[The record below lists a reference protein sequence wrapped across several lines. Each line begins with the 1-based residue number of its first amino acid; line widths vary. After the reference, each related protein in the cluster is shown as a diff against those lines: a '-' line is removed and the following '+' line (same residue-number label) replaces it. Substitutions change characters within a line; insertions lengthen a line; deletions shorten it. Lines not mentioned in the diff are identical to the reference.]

1 MFKPRVYKV
10 LSRELTL
17 VSVPPPLLWNWNC
30 ATFSRCSIFFSN
42 FIFTTE
48 LVQCINMKY
57 SELKSTLRLFVC
69 KEYIQSFAFSGWR
82 KVGTTDCAPHNGY
95 YFLPIQPSD
104 LASGGGTTNFRLT
117 ARPPTGWKIHPE
129 EGVVIP
135 VDGFSGTKLHILPS
149 TSSSILFPNP
159 TVVISNFE
167 NMTHS
172 NRKMDLSLFV

>member
-1 MFKPRVYKV
+1 
-10 LSRELTL
+10 
-17 VSVPPPLLWNWNC
+17 
-30 ATFSRCSIFFSN
+30 
-42 FIFTTE
+42 
-48 LVQCINMKY
+48 MKY

-69 KEYIQSFAFSGWR
+69 KEYIQSFAFLGWR

-149 TSSSILFPNP
+149 TGSSILFPNP

>member
-1 MFKPRVYKV
+1 MSWYPPSHGIGTVQLFQVFNFFFQFYIHDRASA
-10 LSRELTL
+10 LS
-17 VSVPPPLLWNWNC
+17 
-30 ATFSRCSIFFSN
+30 
-42 FIFTTE
+42 
-48 LVQCINMKY
+48 
-57 SELKSTLRLFVC
+57 STLRLFGS
-69 KEYIQSFAFSGWR
+69 KEFIQSFAFLGWR

-149 TSSSILFPNP
+149 TSSNILFPNP
-159 TVVISNFE
+159 TVGSLGNFE
-167 NMTHS
+167 NVTHS
-172 NRKMDLSLFV
+172 NR